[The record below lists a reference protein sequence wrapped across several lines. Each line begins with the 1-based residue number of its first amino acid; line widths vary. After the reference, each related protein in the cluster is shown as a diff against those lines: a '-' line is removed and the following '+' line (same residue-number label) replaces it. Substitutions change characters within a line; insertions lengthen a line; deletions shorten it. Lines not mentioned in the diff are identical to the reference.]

1 MNHTKGFYTTWRG
14 TYDSNGI
21 TREDYGYFVHPRK
34 LTTLKGI
41 ERALNRNRKR
51 IWKESGRPEE
61 PPKIT
66 VYAR

>member
-1 MNHTKGFYTTWRG
+1 MNHTKGHYTTWRG
-14 TYDSNGI
+14 TYEANDRTHEAN
-21 TREDYGYFVHPRK
+21 GYFIHPRE
-34 LTTLKGI
+34 LSTLKGI

-51 IWKESGRPEE
+51 IWQESGRPEE